1 MGYFLAFL
9 LAVMAFSH
17 SSMDGLRAPAVT
29 VVQAPAAAPP
39 PATKAP
45 APAPAVAKQTPSAEE
60 ILAARQLVVPV
71 QGIPRSRLKDT
82 FDEGRGKGRAHRAID
97 IMAPWGTPVLAAD
110 DGQVTKISSNRGGGL
125 SVYQTDASGRFLYYY
140 AHLAGYAEGLHDG
153 QLVRRGE
160 VIGYVGA
167 TGNAPDHAPHLH
179 FAVQYVESGSRW
191 AKLWGR
197 GEAVNPYLA
206 LALAN

>member
-9 LAVMAFSH
+9 LAVMVLSH
-17 SSMDGLRAPAVT
+17 SSMDRWREPELARAPV
-29 VVQAPAAAPP
+29 PASVP
-39 PATKAP
+39 KAP
-45 APAPAVAKQTPSAEE
+45 APAAPRPPSAEE

-110 DGQVTKISSNRGGGL
+110 DGQVTRISNNRGGGL
-125 SVYQTDASGRFLYYY
+125 SIYQTDASGRFLYYY

-160 VIGYVGA
+160 IIGYVGA

-179 FAVQYVESGSRW
+179 FAVQYVDGGKRW
-191 AKLWGR
+191 GRLWGR
-197 GEAVNPYLA
+197 GEVVNPYV
-206 LALAN
+206 ALAN